1 MISESINREAEEQEL
16 LTSSWN
22 NENES
27 NSNMNIGQ
35 STRQTIANPATVSLV
50 EAQNEAMAKSP
61 LMGELKWR
69 RMDPTL
75 DAAVA
80 PLLQKPIVP
89 FHKTEKVKAQKSA
102 IYYSE
107 CFLKGITPNDAD
119 RAAIHIGSQY
129 QKWWIKSAYHEEEA
143 AALSAPRT
151 SAPSLKSDMSTDSSS
166 KRKHVQV
173 VSDASH
179 YSNSEHA
186 SQRRRRGSLRDAID
200 DVAFDLQHVQQQ
212 QEGHHSRGYISAEA
226 GNYPSRRRSAT
237 RIQPEEEE
245 EHQGFSPFTIQVIP
259 NLSSVNPHEIEGIR
273 DEIIAKLKRNGGILE
288 DPSLK
293 TGLSIL
299 ESYYLSSDLDA
310 RRADTD
316 AFPYE
321 IDGTWLTLSRPTYT
335 ECQGKNNSDEY
346 LYSLGRMS
354 FDMFRPTNL
363 KCSIQGIFNT
373 VQMLDASKGEL
384 PFSMPRKIRKELGKS
399 LVDGGVKGLRT
410 YNIVVALT
418 IEPDQTRAGRPAN
431 GSRAE
436 DVITRPIR
444 GIMTNYGYLL
454 PDPNVANR
462 LSVWFTGGSFEV
474 NDDEQDLE
482 EWKKIFGE
490 DAPNRDMGEFARVL
504 AAKVLLGAS
513 ISDKMEENG
522 TLSYFLKRPIG
533 GHGSAFCDIMYMDDK
548 LRLMRG
554 HNGSIFAFSKVQD

>member
-1 MISESINREAEEQEL
+1 MDD
-16 LTSSWN
+16 
-22 NENES
+22 
-27 NSNMNIGQ
+27 MNIGD
-35 STRQTIANPATVSLV
+35 SARQAIPNPATVSLV
-50 EAQNEAMAKSP
+50 EAQDEALGKSP

-69 RMDPTL
+69 RMEPTL
-75 DAAVA
+75 NAAVA

-89 FHKTEKVKAQKSA
+89 FHKTEKAKAQKSA

-119 RAAIHIGSQY
+119 KAALHIGSQY
-129 QKWWIKSAYHEEEA
+129 QKWWIKSAYHEEVA
-143 AALSAPRT
+143 SISAPRT
-151 SAPSLKSDMSTDSSS
+151 SAQSLKSDMSTDSSS

-186 SQRRRRGSLRDAID
+186 SQRRRRGTLRDVID
-200 DVAFDLQHVQQQ
+200 DVAFDLQHEQQ
-212 QEGHHSRGYISAEA
+212 GHHSRGYITAEA
-226 GNYPSRRRSAT
+226 GNFPSRRRSAA
-237 RIQPEEEE
+237 RIPQEED
-245 EHQGFSPFTIQVIP
+245 QVITPFTIQAIP
-259 NLSSVNPHEIEGIR
+259 NLSSINPRQIEGIR
-273 DEIIAKLKRNGGILE
+273 DEIIAKLRHNGGVL
-288 DPSLK
+288 DASLK
-293 TGLSIL
+293 TGLSII

-310 RRADTD
+310 RRVDTS

-335 ECQGKNNSDEY
+335 ECQGKNHNDEY

-399 LVDGGVKGLRT
+399 LVNGGVKGLRT

-418 IEPDQTRAGRPAN
+418 IEPDQTRAGQPAN
-431 GSRAE
+431 GSCAE

-444 GIMTNYGYLL
+444 GIMTNYGYVL

-482 EWKKIFGE
+482 EWKKIFGKE
-490 DAPNRDMGEFARVL
+490 APNRDMSEFARVL

-513 ISDKMEENG
+513 ISDQMEENG

-533 GHGSAFCDIMYMDDK
+533 GHGSAFCDVMYMDDK
-548 LRLMRG
+548 LRVMRG
-554 HNGSIFAFSKVQD
+554 HNGSIFAFNKVQD